1 MQEDQVVIVLRPP
14 RTTTRREDLR
24 QEKGRAIFRLE
35 GIRVPKEALRVS
47 KDGERGLCGGLPEG
61 AVPAG
66 ENPGRGQNSYLV
78 KADPTDEEDTRI
90 LRAGDEIV
98 LASEELYDGKVVR

>member
-1 MQEDQVVIVLRPP
+1 M
-14 RTTTRREDLR
+14 
-24 QEKGRAIFRLE
+24 
-35 GIRVPKEALRVS
+35 
-47 KDGERGLCGGLPEG
+47 
-61 AVPAG
+61 
-66 ENPGRGQNSYLV
+66 